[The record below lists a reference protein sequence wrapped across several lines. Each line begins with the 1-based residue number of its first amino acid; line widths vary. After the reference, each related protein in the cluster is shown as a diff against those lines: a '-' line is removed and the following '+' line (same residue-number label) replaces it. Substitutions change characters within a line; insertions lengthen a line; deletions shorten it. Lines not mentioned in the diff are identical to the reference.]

1 MILVDTSV
9 WIDHLHKVEPRLVE
23 QLERDEVACHPL
35 VIEELALGSLADRAA
50 ILRLLGDLAAMP
62 MVSHVE
68 VRTLVESHELW
79 GRGLSAVDAHLLRP
93 SGSCRVPSSGRGTS
107 VSRPLRIHIGVRTPR
122 SYHAEVASVIAPHDG
137 RLGRAALPTY
147 WARSRRAR

>member
-9 WIDHLHKVEPRLVE
+9 WIDHLHKAEPRLVE

-50 ILRLLGDLAAMP
+50 ILSLLGDLAAMP

-68 VRTLVESHELW
+68 VRTLVESHDLW
-79 GRGLSAVDAHLLRP
+79 GRGLSAVDAHLLASVRI
-93 SGSCRVPSSGRGTS
+93 VPGTQLWT
-107 VSRPLRIHIGVRTPR
+107 RDRRLGAAANHIGVP
-122 SYHAEVASVIAPHDG
+122 SIA
-137 RLGRAALPTY
+137 
-147 WARSRRAR
+147 